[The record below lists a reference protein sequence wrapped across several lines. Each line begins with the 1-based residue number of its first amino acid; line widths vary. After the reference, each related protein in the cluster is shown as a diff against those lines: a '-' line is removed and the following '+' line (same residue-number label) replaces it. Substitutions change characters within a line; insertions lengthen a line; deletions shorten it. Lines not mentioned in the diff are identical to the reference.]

1 MKPAPFTYHRA
12 RTESEA
18 VSILDGL
25 GEDGRVLAGGQ
36 SLVPMMNFR
45 LAQPEHLVDINP
57 ITDLAYVRRDN
68 GMVAIGATAR
78 QASVEQADEVMT
90 ALPFL
95 VEALRAVAHPPI
107 RHRGTVVGSIAHAD
121 PAAEMPAVALATDA
135 EMILSGVT
143 GARTVKAGDFF
154 LGPFETVLGETEMV
168 SEVRFP
174 AAPPGTGQ
182 AFVEYAR
189 RHGDFAIAGAAVSVT
204 LDGETVADASIAL
217 CAVGPRPVR
226 AAAAEELMSG
236 ARITEELVVNAA
248 HAATEGLT
256 PGADIHGGS
265 TYRVGVA
272 RAQVRQALTLAIGRA
287 RGGDIR

>member
-12 RTESEA
+12 RSEA
-18 VSILDGL
+18 EAVALLDGL
-25 GEDGRVLAGGQ
+25 GEEGRVLAGGQ

-57 ITDLAYVRRDN
+57 IDELAYVRRDN
-68 GMVAIGATAR
+68 GTVAVGATAR
-78 QASVEQADEVMT
+78 QATVEHAEQVWK
-90 ALPFL
+90 ALPL
-95 VEALRAVAHPPI
+95 LAEALKVVAHPPI
-107 RHRGTVVGSIAHAD
+107 RHRGTVVGSVAHAD

-135 EMILSGVT
+135 ELSVSSASGT
-143 GARTVKAGDFF
+143 RTVAAEEFF
-154 LGPFETVLGETEMV
+154 LGPFETVLGDGELL

-174 AAPPGTGQ
+174 VAPPDTGQ

-204 LDGETVADASIAL
+204 LDGPTVLHASIAL

-226 AAAAEELMSG
+226 AVASEQLLRG
-236 ARITEELVVNAA
+236 ARISDELVVEAA
-248 HAATEGLT
+248 QAAIEGLH

-265 TYRVGVA
+265 DYRVGVA
-272 RAQVRQALTLAIGRA
+272 RAQVRKALALAIHRA
-287 RGGDIR
+287 RGGSSP